1 VINEL
6 VFFGGLDN
14 TVKNHNAAEGCIME
28 DHQVLMFCPVFEIDL
43 VDAKGLPKR
52 IIKGFSE

>member
-1 VINEL
+1 
-6 VFFGGLDN
+6 
-14 TVKNHNAAEGCIME
+14 ME